1 MNPEF
6 LRNLWLE
13 LSPRRVLLMTAL
25 LGLAF
30 FAAAISG
37 GKDYLPAA
45 VAEFVYYVIVVV
57 WGARNAALSVVG
69 EIRDRTW
76 DWQRL
81 SALSAGE
88 MTWGKLFGS
97 TAYNWY
103 GGALC
108 LVVVLVY
115 GFAKRGPA
123 ATLIDFVY
131 YVTIGVIAQAGAML
145 ASLIAVRRR
154 QRHTRFEIFLYQLA
168 GLAAAFAAFWV
179 WETADPAG
187 SIITHR
193 PPTDFIAWWG
203 QSFDARPFLLL
214 SLAVFT
220 GWTLVA
226 CYREMRR
233 ELKMRNGPLVWL
245 GFLIF
250 MGLYVAG
257 FDVWLSR
264 DPHMAGWSVGA
275 LRLLLAASMYAAL
288 TYIMVLLEPKDRVLY
303 RWLGSQ
309 IAHGRLGVFLS
320 NFQAWM
326 MSYFAAVA
334 VTVALLLW
342 IGRHA
347 GDGAQIQAVTAA
359 GLGFLTRDVSI
370 FVLYHAFSS
379 RRRGDFG
386 AVAILFALY
395 VLLPEIAKGLGL
407 QDALMFFYPRPTDP
421 NWLAP
426 AIAWGEAVAV
436 FVFAFARV
444 ALVSAPQKA
453 RAVPA

>member
-13 LSPRRVLLMTAL
+13 LSPRRVLLMTVL
-25 LGLAF
+25 LGLAI

-37 GKDYLPAA
+37 GRDYLPAA
-45 VAEFVYYVIVVV
+45 VAESLYYFIVVI

-76 DWQRL
+76 DLQRL
-81 SALSAGE
+81 SALGAGE
-88 MTWGKLFGS
+88 MTWGKLAGS
-97 TAYNWY
+97 TIYNWY

-108 LVVVLVY
+108 LAVVLVY

-123 ATLIDFVY
+123 ATFIDLIY
-131 YVTIGVIAQAGAML
+131 YLTIGVIAQAGAML

-168 GLAAAFAAFWV
+168 GFVAALVAFWV
-179 WETADPAG
+179 WEMADPAG

-193 PPTDFIAWWG
+193 PPTDFIVWWG
-203 QSFDARPFLLL
+203 QSFDARPFLLV
-214 SLAVFT
+214 SLALF
-220 GWTLVA
+220 GAWILVG

-245 GFLIF
+245 GFLVF

-257 FDVWLSR
+257 FDAWLSR
-264 DPHMAGWSVGA
+264 DAQMAQWSVGT
-275 LRLLLAASMYAAL
+275 LRLLLAASMYATL

-309 IAHGRLGVFLS
+309 LGHGRIVAFFA

-326 MSYFAAVA
+326 MSYLAAAAV
-334 VTVALLLW
+334 TLGLILW
-342 IGRHA
+342 VGRHESSPA
-347 GDGAQIQAVTAA
+347 EAQAVIAA
-359 GLGFLTRDVSI
+359 GLGFLTRDVGI
-370 FVLYHAFSS
+370 FVLYHAFAS

-386 AVAILFALY
+386 VLAILFALY

-407 QDALMFFYPRPTDP
+407 SSDLTIFFPQPTTP
-421 NWLAP
+421 IWLGP
-426 AIAWGEAVAV
+426 AVAWGEALVI
-436 FVFAFARV
+436 FALAFTRV
-444 ALVSAPQKA
+444 ALVSVPQRT
-453 RAVPA
+453 RALPA

>member
-13 LSPRRVLLMTAL
+13 LSPRRVLLMTVLLAL
-25 LGLAF
+25 AI
-30 FAAAISG
+30 FAAALTG

-45 VAEFVYYVIVVV
+45 VAETLYYFIVVV
-57 WGARNAALSVVG
+57 WGARNAALAVVG

-76 DWQRL
+76 DLQRL
-81 SALSAGE
+81 SALGAGE

-97 TAYNWY
+97 TIYNWY

-108 LVVVLVY
+108 LAVVLIY
-115 GFAKRGPA
+115 GFATRGPV
-123 ATLIDFVY
+123 ATFIDLVY
-131 YVTIGVIAQAGAML
+131 YVTIGIIAQAGAML

-168 GLAAAFAAFWV
+168 GLVAALAAFWV

-203 QSFDARPFLLL
+203 QSFDARPFLLV
-214 SLAVFT
+214 SLALFG
-220 GWTLVA
+220 GWILVG

-245 GFLIF
+245 AFLVF
-250 MGLYVAG
+250 MGLYIAG
-257 FDVWLSR
+257 FDAWLTR
-264 DPHMAGWSVGA
+264 DPQMAAWSAGA
-275 LRLLLAASMYAAL
+275 LRLLLAASMYAVL
-288 TYIMVLLEPKDRVLY
+288 TYVMVLLEPKDRVHY

-309 IAHGRLGVFLS
+309 LAHGRIGAFVS

-326 MSYFAAVA
+326 MSYFATVA
-334 VTVALLLW
+334 VTVALILW
-342 IGRHA
+342 VGQHA
-347 GDGAQIQAVTAA
+347 ANAAGTQAVIAA
-359 GLGFLTRDVSI
+359 GLGFLTRDVGI
-370 FVLYHAFSS
+370 FVLYHAFAS

-386 AVAILFALY
+386 VLAILFAIY

-407 QDALMFFYPRPTDP
+407 PDARIFFFPQTTTPD
-421 NWLAP
+421 WLSP
-426 AIAWGEAVAV
+426 AIAWGEAAGV
-436 FVFAFARV
+436 FVFAFTRV
-444 ALVSAPQKA
+444 ALVSVPQ
-453 RAVPA
+453 RTRTIPV